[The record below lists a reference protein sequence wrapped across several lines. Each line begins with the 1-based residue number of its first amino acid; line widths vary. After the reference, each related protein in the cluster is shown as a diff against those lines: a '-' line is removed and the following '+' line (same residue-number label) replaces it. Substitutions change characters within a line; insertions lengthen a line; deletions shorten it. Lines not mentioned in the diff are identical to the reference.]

1 MPLYADTVL
10 HLVAALRGRSRK
22 VLVLD
27 LDNTIWGG
35 VIGDDG
41 KDGIRLGQGDPRG
54 EAFLQLQRAALA
66 LKQRGILLALCSKN
80 DETIALKAICEHPD
94 MVLREEDFSA
104 FQINWADK
112 ATNLEIL
119 AERLSLG
126 LDAFVFLDDN
136 PVERSQVRQ
145 ALPQVAVPDL
155 PTDPV
160 LLMPVS

>member
-10 HLVAALRGRSRK
+10 HLIAALRGRSRK

-66 LKQRGILLALCSKN
+66 LKWRGILLALCSKN
-80 DETIALKAICEHPD
+80 DETIALEAICEHPD

-112 ATNLEIL
+112 ATN
-119 AERLSLG
+119 RKSWPN
-126 LDAFVFLDDN
+126 DC
-136 PVERSQVRQ
+136 RSGSMPSSFWTIIRSNAARSVKRYLRSPCRICQQIR
-145 ALPQVAVPDL
+145 
-155 PTDPV
+155 